1 VPTGL
6 KPRTLGRRGWR
17 TCLAC
22 RCNVEMTAH
31 RAMQRPRGPHRRMG
45 ADRRRH
51 RPRRASASPP
61 VRPIPTDAP
70 PEPATPSIRLGCAS
84 GLPRTSRRHRCLQ
97 QGPGR
102 QRAPQPRSPG
112 AGRARGGGHRK
123 CLAGPRLGALPLSG
137 GRLALARISLKL
149 ADGRDLLCPRTSRRD
164 GSETPIDTCTLV
176 AVDGEHRRFA
186 RRALTLEPQQE
197 WGSRL
202 AAILCCAAL
211 GACSEAPQTVAKAG
225 PGPQFPGRSAA
236 NAGLPYGL
244 GTDRPG
250 YGNHGQDLG
259 GDLSTEER
267 RALIEYLKT
276 LR

>member
-1 VPTGL
+1 
-6 KPRTLGRRGWR
+6 
-17 TCLAC
+17 
-22 RCNVEMTAH
+22 
-31 RAMQRPRGPHRRMG
+31 MQRPSGPHRRMG

-61 VRPIPTDAP
+61 VRPIPTGAP

-149 ADGRDLLCPRTSRRD
+149 ADGRDLLCLRTSRRD

-211 GACSEAPQTVAKAG
+211 GACSEAPQTVA
-225 PGPQFPGRSAA
+225 
-236 NAGLPYGL
+236 NADLDPSFQGAVRPTRACPTASTPTDPAT
-244 GTDRPG
+244 GTTATT
-250 YGNHGQDLG
+250 
-259 GDLSTEER
+259 SVAT
-267 RALIEYLKT
+267 
-276 LR
+276 